1 MVEMEHLREYIEK
14 MEEERSQLV
23 AEVEAQIE
31 RALANMAIPVEMS
44 DSETEEG
51 SQMLDSLPPT
61 RPASSAGRSF
71 ARRSINT
78 ETTLADT
85 GETDEETRHSVESSI
100 PEIDERDAVSET
112 NHSQGTPADKAN
124 DTMDAVD
131 EGIHQN
137 SDKIAQK
144 VFQIQQKVR
153 RRVIGYLRFVLT
165 IKTA

>member
-1 MVEMEHLREYIEK
+1 MIEMERLRDYIDK

-44 DSETEEG
+44 DSEAEEG

-61 RPASSAGRSF
+61 RPASSAGVSF

-85 GETDEETRHSVESSI
+85 GETDEETRHSVDSTI
-100 PEIDERDAVSET
+100 PEIDERDAASET
-112 NHSQGTPADKAN
+112 NHSQRTPGDKGSDA
-124 DTMDAVD
+124 MDAVD

-144 VFQIQQKVR
+144 VLQIQQKVR
-153 RRVIGYLRFVLT
+153 LRVINWVLF
-165 IKTA
+165 ISF